1 MLCNTYAKYYYK
13 MILLYL
19 RCNFSFSVIL
29 NSCIKVTKKFVSR
42 EQLLLWH
49 MGDILIYIM
58 LTSICVRHVPVNKP
72 KHKIVYWQFLFV
84 FLFKS
89 SLNISVQFYF

>member
-1 MLCNTYAKYYYK
+1 

-29 NSCIKVTKKFVSR
+29 NSCIKVTQEFVSR
-42 EQLLLWH
+42 EQQLLWH
-49 MGDILIYIM
+49 MGDIPIYIM

-72 KHKIVYWQFLFV
+72 KHKIVYWLFLCV

-89 SLNISVQFYF
+89 SLNISVQFYL